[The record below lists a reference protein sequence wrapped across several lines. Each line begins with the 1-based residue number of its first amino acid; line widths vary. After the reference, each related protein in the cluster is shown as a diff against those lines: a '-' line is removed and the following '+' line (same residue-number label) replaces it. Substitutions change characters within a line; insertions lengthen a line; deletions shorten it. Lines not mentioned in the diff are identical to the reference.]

1 MKSDKIA
8 DKLVEQLPN
17 TVISKSVLGNF
28 ENFEKSGA
36 KRVHEIVNDD
46 LYPST
51 LDESSNSDY
60 SLDDEYDLDE
70 DNTTGNPLN

>member
-51 LDESSNSDY
+51 SDESSDSDY
-60 SLDDEYDLDE
+60 SSDDKDDLDE
-70 DNTTGNPLN
+70 NNTNRDSLN